1 MARLN
6 LFKTKPKVNRIPV
19 DVYLHRIHL
28 EKENPSLA
36 FLKKLQKNHLYYVP
50 FENLDIVFRK
60 RMYFDLSRFFERIV
74 TKKRGGIGTELNIL
88 FYHLLVGLGFD
99 CFLVSAKIY
108 HDDNWGPDFDLPLVV
123 SRIDGTN
130 YLTSVDSLSAIIEPK
145 KLIPDIVQLD
155 YNRYFR
161 FVTDPDENFIL
172 QKSADSIN
180 FQRVYQFEMI
190 PKEII
195 QFLERYSYFYESEDS
210 PYFQK
215 KIAFKHTKEG
225 SIKLTDKFIQI
236 VERGIETNIPIL
248 QDDDFASK
256 LQEHFGLDY
265 DKLFRE
271 RLDK

>member
-1 MARLN
+1 MARPD
-6 LFKTKPKVNRIPV
+6 LFKTKTKVNQIPV
-19 DVYLHRIHL
+19 DAYLTRIHL
-28 EKENPSLA
+28 EKEDPSLA

-60 RMYFDLSRFFERIV
+60 RLDFNVGRFFKKIV
-74 TKKRGGIGTELNIL
+74 TKKRGGIGTELNLL

-99 CFLVSAKIY
+99 CCLVSARIY
-108 HDDNWGPDFDLPLVV
+108 NNDKWGPDFDLPLVV

-145 KLIPDIVQLD
+145 KLIPDSIQLD

-161 FVTDPDENFIL
+161 FVRDPDENFIL
-172 QKSADSIN
+172 LKSADSIN

-215 KIAFKHTKEG
+215 KIVFKLTKEG
-225 SIKLTDKFIQI
+225 SIKLTDTSIQI
-236 VERGIETNIPIL
+236 VERGIETNIPL
-248 QDDDFASK
+248 LHDDDFASK

-265 DKLFRE
+265 EKLFRE
-271 RLDK
+271 RLDQ

>member
-1 MARLN
+1 MARPD
-6 LFKTKPKVNRIPV
+6 LFKTKTKVNQIPV
-19 DVYLHRIHL
+19 DAYLTRIHL
-28 EKENPSLA
+28 EKEDPSLA

-60 RMYFDLSRFFERIV
+60 RLDFNVGRFFKKIV
-74 TKKRGGIGTELNIL
+74 TKKRGGIGTELNLL

-99 CFLVSAKIY
+99 CCLVSARIY
-108 HDDNWGPDFDLPLVV
+108 NNDKWGPDFDLPLVV

-145 KLIPDIVQLD
+145 KLIPDSIQLD

-161 FVTDPDENFIL
+161 FVRDPDENFIL
-172 QKSADSIN
+172 LKSTDSIN

-215 KIAFKHTKEG
+215 KIVFKLTKEG
-225 SIKLTDKFIQI
+225 SIKLTDTSIQI
-236 VERGIETNIPIL
+236 VERGIETNIPL
-248 QDDDFASK
+248 LHDDHFASK

-265 DKLFRE
+265 EKLFRE
-271 RLDK
+271 RLDQ